1 VLFSA
6 AAGSRSAHTT
16 AGKEDSRVALTEI
29 REGGFEGVT
38 EVTWAELRR
47 RAGRLEQ
54 AMKAGGVRKGD
65 CVAVVASNSADTLI
79 VMLAVTALGGVFS
92 SSSTDMGADGILA
105 RLRQIKPRYLIM
117 DDMAVYNGKTLDL
130 RDKMQDIVRGMDG
143 IREFQGIVSVP
154 RFSEPRDVSGVRK
167 TQTLAAFLAQAKS
180 DALEFERV
188 EFADPFLVAYSSGT
202 TGQPKCIV
210 HSVGGALLNIHKE
223 GNLHLGMTRDA
234 VVLQYTTTG
243 WIMYLVAVESLV
255 FGARAILYDG
265 SPFIPDPT
273 ILIRLAAEQR

>member
-1 VLFSA
+1 
-6 AAGSRSAHTT
+6 
-16 AGKEDSRVALTEI
+16 
-29 REGGFEGVT
+29 
-38 EVTWAELRR
+38 
-47 RAGRLEQ
+47 
-54 AMKAGGVRKGD
+54 MKAGGVRKGD
-65 CVAVVASNSADTLI
+65 CVAVVASNSADTLL

-105 RLRQIKPRYLIM
+105 RLRQIKPRYLFM

-130 RDKMQDIVRGMDG
+130 RDKMQDIIRGMDG

-154 RFSEPRDVSGVRK
+154 RFSEPRDVSGVSK
-167 TQTLAAFLAQAKS
+167 TQTLATFLTKAKS
-180 DALEFERV
+180 DVLEFERV